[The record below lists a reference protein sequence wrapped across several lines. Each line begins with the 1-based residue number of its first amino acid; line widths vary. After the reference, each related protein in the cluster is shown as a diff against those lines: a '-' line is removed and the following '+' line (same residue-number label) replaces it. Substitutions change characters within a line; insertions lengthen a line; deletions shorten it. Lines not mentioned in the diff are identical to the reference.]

1 MRKEQLFTRSREK
14 SLELLNGAIDLH
26 VHPGPH
32 LLSSPRSTNPIEC
45 AQEARDAGMRAL
57 VFMDVMTVSSGTA
70 WLVEQVVDGIRC
82 FGGIILNT
90 AYGSLNPR
98 AVMNA
103 TTYGNGSRFVSF
115 GAHCTYHKAYNEGR
129 YEDGEWI
136 LLREK
141 YPKFAADEM
150 PRKIRIPDEPPCKE
164 LKEILEIIHDNPQM
178 YMVSGHVSPREALR
192 LGELAKEFDIKKYL
206 ISSNT
211 VVQMSD
217 EEIAQAIAMGAYI
230 EREFAPVGQGVTVA
244 KTHYYAEY
252 EYRSGSKGLV
262 AGGVMKIADQI
273 RKFGAEH
280 FVCDTDLG
288 VYCASKPVAGM
299 REYIAC
305 LMDEGLT
312 DDEIRMVTSIN
323 PGRLL
328 DLND

>member
-1 MRKEQLFTRSREK
+1 MRREQLFTRSREK
-14 SLELLNGAIDLH
+14 SIELLSGAIDLH

-45 AQEARDAGMRAL
+45 AQEARAAGMRAL

-70 WLVEQVVDGIRC
+70 WLTEQVVDGIHC
-82 FGGIILNT
+82 YGGIILNT
-90 AYGSLNPR
+90 ACGSLNPR

-103 TTYGNGSRFVSF
+103 TTYGNGARFVSF
-115 GAHCTYHKAYNEGR
+115 GAHCTHYQASTEGR

-150 PRKIRIPDEPPCKE
+150 PRKIRIPDDPPGKE
-164 LKEILEIIHDNPQM
+164 LAEILEIIAANPQI
-178 YMVSGHVSPREALR
+178 YMISGHVSPHEALR
-192 LGELAKEFDIKKYL
+192 LGILAREFGIKKYL
-206 ISSNT
+206 ISSHT
-211 VVQMSD
+211 SVAMT
-217 EEIAQAIAMGAYI
+217 EEELMQAFELGAYI
-230 EREFAPVGQGVTVA
+230 EHTFAAGGSAA

-252 EYRSGSKGLV
+252 EYRSGGKGHSIDE
-262 AGGVMKIADQI
+262 VMMAADRI

-280 FVCDTDLG
+280 FVCGTDLG
-288 VYCASKPVAGM
+288 VYSSAKPVEGM
-299 REYIAC
+299 RQYIAS

-312 DDEIRMVTSIN
+312 DEQIRMVTSIN